1 MDISERHNTLKYVL
15 CLFFRVFLEVQ
26 VIKQWEMV
34 YIQLRDR
41 FCLKWKCPGSSRELG
56 DKRMEKRKS
65 SILIRFILRAILG
78 LVVIFGVNQF
88 LDYRNIPVSV
98 GINLISFLTSGTLG
112 IPGVCLLYGIMFYQ
126 IM

>member
-1 MDISERHNTLKYVL
+1 
-15 CLFFRVFLEVQ
+15 
-26 VIKQWEMV
+26 
-34 YIQLRDR
+34 
-41 FCLKWKCPGSSRELG
+41 
-56 DKRMEKRKS
+56 MEKRKS

>member
-1 MDISERHNTLKYVL
+1 
-15 CLFFRVFLEVQ
+15 
-26 VIKQWEMV
+26 
-34 YIQLRDR
+34 
-41 FCLKWKCPGSSRELG
+41 
-56 DKRMEKRKS
+56 MEKRKS

-98 GINLISFLTSGTLG
+98 GINLISFLTSRTLG